1 MKKESL
7 LNEIILRVSRI
18 AIVILLSFLLYPH
31 LISFIKKNEEIIG
44 FSFVI
49 SSIIIYIVM
58 LIISGIYFVLKKII
72 FGKSYDKKNML
83 ITCIMHIL
91 IILIYIFLVI
101 KTYDVFGM
109 FYAFLGMLG
118 LEIYGLL
125 NSMYDEYT
133 DSNKENMEPEIEL
146 KT

>member
-18 AIVILLSFLLYPH
+18 AIVTLLSFLLYPH

-58 LIISGIYFVLKKII
+58 LIISGIYFVLKKLLL
-72 FGKSYDKKNML
+72 GGNYDKKNKL
-83 ITCIMHIL
+83 ITYVTHIL

-101 KTYDVFGM
+101 KTYDVFGTS
-109 FYAFLGMLG
+109 YAFLGMLG

-125 NSMYDEYT
+125 NSMYDKYT
-133 DSNKENMEPEIEL
+133 DSNKENVEIEL